1 MNENK
6 QISRRSFLA
15 YVGSGTAA
23 VLAASSGLGL
33 FSGKALAEESPKA
46 LFSYPSDP
54 LTSSPG
60 LIEPS
65 SQDDLVLPRGFKS
78 HILAAYGDPINAK
91 GDTFGFNNS
100 YTCFHPIE
108 GSPVNGLLWVN
119 HESSDPLW
127 VQGDKQNGHYTPSQI
142 QKLLYN
148 QGGSVL
154 AVYRD
159 TDGTWKLD
167 TTSPYARRITGLDA
181 LELTGPARGSRSVHG
196 VSRVQGTLGNG
207 SGGKTLWGTQ
217 LSGESSFAETSRD
230 LGLPQTHYGWVTEI
244 DPFDAGFKL
253 RKHTALGRFQHGSIA
268 MTLSKEGQ
276 AVVYMG
282 DGAAY
287 ACIYKYISKDTYVP
301 AKGKANSELLTEGT
315 LYAADLVQGR
325 WVALSI
331 DAVRKALDDLHFR
344 LPESI
349 DYTREELLEM
359 FKEEADVYVYA
370 GEAALIL
377 GATPTDRPET
387 VQLSPEEG
395 TLFITHTNNAR
406 HGNLHGQISR
416 LMEKDGNYGAMEFS
430 LETILSGGR
439 QGELSS
445 PDSLIAD
452 HLGNLWVGTNIA
464 SSQLNQGAYAD
475 FKNNGL
481 FAIVSPVS
489 AKRKVLQFASAP
501 NGAALVGPCFTPDER
516 SMFIAVQHPGADTVD
531 PANPTST
538 WGSRPGSKA
547 PRPAVVAISG
557 FNY

>member
-15 YVGSGTAA
+15 YVGSGTATL
-23 VLAASSGLGL
+23 LAASSGLGL
-33 FSGKALAEESPKA
+33 FSGKASAEESPKA
-46 LFSYPSDP
+46 LFSYPSTP
-54 LTSSPG
+54 LTTSPG

-65 SQDDLVLPRGFKS
+65 NQDELVLPKGFKS
-78 HILAAYGDPINAK
+78 HILAAYGDTINAK

-100 YTCFHPIE
+100 YTCYHPID
-108 GSPVNGLLWVN
+108 GSSVNGLLWVN
-119 HESSDPLW
+119 HESTDPLW
-127 VQGDKQNGHYTPSQI
+127 VEGSKPNGHYSPSQI

-148 QGGSVL
+148 QGGSVIG
-154 AVYRD
+154 VYRD

-167 TTSPYARRITGLDA
+167 KTSPYARRVTGLEAIDLA
-181 LELTGPARGSRSVHG
+181 GPARGAKSVHG
-196 VSRVQGTLGNG
+196 ASRVQGSLGNG

-217 LSGESSFAETSRD
+217 LSGERSFADTSRE

-244 DPFDAGFKL
+244 DPFDTSFKL
-253 RKHTALGRFQHGSIA
+253 RKQTALGRFQHGSIA
-268 MTLSKEGQ
+268 MSLSKEGQ

-287 ACIYKYISKDTYVP
+287 ACIYKYISKGTYAS

-315 LYAADLVQGR
+315 LYAANLVHGR

-331 DAVRKALDDLHFR
+331 DAVRDALNDLHFQ
-344 LPESI
+344 LPEPI
-349 DYTREELLEM
+349 EYTREELLEL

-377 GATPTDRPET
+377 GATPSDRPET

-395 TLFITHTNNAR
+395 TLFITHTNNVR

-416 LMEKDGNYGAMEFS
+416 LIEKDSNYGALEFS

-439 QGELSS
+439 QGEFSS

-464 SSQLNQGAYAD
+464 PGQLNQGAYTD

-489 AKRKVLQFASAP
+489 PKRKIMQFASAP
-501 NGAALVGPCFTPDER
+501 NDAALVGPCFTPDER
-516 SMFIAVQHPGADTVD
+516 SMFVAVQHPGANTTE
-531 PANPTST
+531 ASKPTSR
-538 WGSRPGSKA
+538 WGSLPGSHA
-547 PRPAVVAISG
+547 PRPAVVVISG